1 MSITNSRTR
10 LTVVRPGLPPPL
22 PQNGETVATFDDFLG
37 WISSVKAI
45 GMLVKFDESR
55 MLVHRLESV
64 GRPLPTLGDVI
75 GAAQQ
80 LRAPAT
86 QIVVSLGSRGA
97 LLVDDR
103 GAVLASVTAATSRP
117 PCCSFLM

>member
-45 GMLVKFDESR
+45 GMLAKFDESR

-64 GRPLPTLGDVI
+64 GRPLPLALALPQSPKARKGV
-75 GAAQQ
+75 GKCQGQ
-80 LRAPAT
+80 RRVAPC
-86 QIVVSLGSRGA
+86 QGLFWI
-97 LLVDDR
+97 
-103 GAVLASVTAATSRP
+103 P
-117 PCCSFLM
+117 